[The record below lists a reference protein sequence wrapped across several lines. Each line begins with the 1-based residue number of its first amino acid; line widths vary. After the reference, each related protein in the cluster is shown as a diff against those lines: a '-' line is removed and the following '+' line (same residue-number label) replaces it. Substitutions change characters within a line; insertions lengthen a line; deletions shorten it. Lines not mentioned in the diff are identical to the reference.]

1 MTMGHGRV
9 WQHFTAGEYNSE
21 LKSDHAVPDNRI
33 LSVTKNI
40 EGDRWIVR
48 TNYLNRSSS
57 FLIMFAV
64 VCAQMAVR
72 GYGVLAWCLV
82 ALLFLVYPHLAF
94 LRARRSATPHA
105 AELNNLL
112 VDSFLFG
119 ICAAGLDFPLW
130 ICFTLFIGTA
140 ITRVLY
146 LGITGIFRSLA
157 AIALGVVLTVGFR
170 GVRPLADTEMSAVV
184 LCIIGLSLY
193 LLSLANIAYFGTRK
207 LLDSRAKLHVSEK
220 VLHDANAALQSQLD
234 QIQTLQSQLSE
245 QAHRDPLT
253 GLYNRRY
260 LDTAMARELARCQRE
275 GQPLSVLMLDLDF
288 FKRVNDQ
295 FGHAAGDEVLK
306 GLATLLTQHTRSS
319 DVACRF
325 GGEEFLVL
333 LPNMS
338 LAAALDKAEQWR
350 QAFAAQ
356 TVLWDGSPIR
366 TTLSIGVATFPE
378 HGQTQDALV
387 RSADQALYQ
396 AKSAGRDRTVL
407 YRPD

>member
-1 MTMGHGRV
+1 M
-9 WQHFTAGEYNSE
+9 F
-21 LKSDHAVPDNRI
+21 
-33 LSVTKNI
+33 SVTNTI

-64 VCAQMAVR
+64 VGAQMAVQ

-140 ITRVLY
+140 ITHVMY
-146 LGITGIFRSLA
+146 LGITGIFRPLTA
-157 AIALGVVLTVGFR
+157 VALGVGLTVGFR
-170 GVRPLADTEMSAVV
+170 GVRPFADTEMSAVV
-184 LCIIGLSLY
+184 LCIVGLSLY
-193 LLSLANIAYFGTRK
+193 LLSLANIAYFRTRK

-220 VLHDANAALQSQLD
+220 VLHDTNAALQSQLD
-234 QIQTLQSQLSE
+234 QIQTLQSQLRE

-260 LDTAMARELARCQRE
+260 LDTAMVRELARCKRDV
-275 GQPLSVLMLDLDF
+275 QPLSVLMLDLDF

-295 FGHAAGDEVLK
+295 FGHAAGDLVLK
-306 GLATLLTQHTRSS
+306 SLASLLTQHTRSS

-333 LPNMS
+333 LPNMP
-338 LAAALDKAEQWR
+338 LAAAFDKAEKLR
-350 QAFAAQ
+350 HLFEAQ
-356 TVLWDGSPIR
+356 TLVWEGMPVR

-378 HGQTQDALV
+378 HGETQGVLV

-396 AKSAGRDRTVL
+396 AKSAGRNRTVL
-407 YRPD
+407 YQPD

>member
-1 MTMGHGRV
+1 M
-9 WQHFTAGEYNSE
+9 
-21 LKSDHAVPDNRI
+21 
-33 LSVTKNI
+33 TKNI

-64 VCAQMAVR
+64 VGAQMAVR

-119 ICAAGLDFPLW
+119 MCAAGLDFPLW

-140 ITRVLY
+140 ITHVLY
-146 LGITGIFRSLA
+146 LGITRIFRSLA
-157 AIALGVVLTVGFR
+157 AIALGVALTVGFR

-220 VLHDANAALQSQLD
+220 VLHEANAALQSQLD